1 MAQSYHR
8 SQRLIIAVIVG
19 KAAHGSRLPPGTSPI
34 SKLNRT
40 WNWLRSKTG
49 GQRAGG
55 RRPGEGYRQR
65 SQRRHREP
73 AGAVGRQPPCQTP
86 GCAAS
91 RDTQV
96 VIRVSSGFWQWHLG
110 ILDWLDKAGVEIY
123 AIEVSAWRIGD
134 TVAPHFELVAGSGA
148 RLKRA
153 EKGAGTAH
161 VAYGRFFRPL
171 TRQLR
176 GHWFQPMG
184 GRQGGGPVGT
194 APSAPGT
201 RSGRSTTFSK
211 WVMTTAC
218 RGPGSMSKRMT
229 IRPSS
234 RHCMNIGSKLTLRWK
249 VPALSGLPARRERYS
264 WVGMSTEG
272 FLDEQEERP
281 EEIRVWML
289 DSLARLRAVLQPRLD
304 MVMDG
309 WQADS

>member
-55 RRPGEGYRQR
+55 RRPGERYRQR

-86 GCAAS
+86 GYAAS

-110 ILDWLDKAGVEIY
+110 ILDWLDKAGVKIY
-123 AIEVSAWRIGD
+123 GIEVSAWRIGD
-134 TVAPHFELVAGSGA
+134 TIAPHFELVGGSGA

-184 GRQGGGPVGT
+184 GRQGGW
-194 APSAPGT
+194 A
-201 RSGRSTTFSK
+201 GRNSTFRTGHE
-211 WVMTTAC
+211 V
-218 RGPGSMSKRMT
+218 RQ
-229 IRPSS
+229 I
-234 RHCMNIGSKLTLRWK
+234 
-249 VPALSGLPARRERYS
+249 YY
-264 WVGMSTEG
+264 
-272 FLDEQEERP
+272 
-281 EEIRVWML
+281 
-289 DSLARLRAVLQPRLD
+289 VLQVGDDDGLSWAWLYVEKDDHQAIFKALYEYRVDIDAEMEGARVEWVTSKEGEIFVGWNVNGRLPRRA
-304 MVMDG
+304 G
-309 WQADS
+309 GTPRGN